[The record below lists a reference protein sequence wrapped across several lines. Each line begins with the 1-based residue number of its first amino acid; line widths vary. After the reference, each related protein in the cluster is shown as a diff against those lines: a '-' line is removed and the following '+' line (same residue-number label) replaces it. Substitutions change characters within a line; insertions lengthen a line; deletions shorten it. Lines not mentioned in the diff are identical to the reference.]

1 MTKLIFNIGGM
12 HCAAC
17 ARAIETAVGKLPFLD
32 TVSVNLAANTMT
44 VTFDETA
51 GDTDTMIT
59 AVQKQGFTARISDPA
74 RDAEEKEAEAVRTA
88 KQSRRQLIIALI
100 FGGLLFYLAMVPM
113 IPGLSWAVPHAI
125 SPAFPIRYCILQI
138 LLLIPVTVVGRR
150 FYTSGFSALFR
161 LRPNMD
167 SLVAIGT
174 SAAIIYSL
182 YGFVRVCLGDA
193 HAVHDLYFE
202 SGAMIIALIK
212 LGKHLELRAKEKT
225 GAAVK
230 KLIGLAPKT
239 VRLLRDGVEIEVPL
253 ADARVGDLIV
263 VRPGERIPTDGEIVS
278 GSCAVDESMLT
289 GESLPVDKTV
299 GDTVTGACI
308 NQNGM
313 ITVRATRVGADTT
326 LSQIIRLVT
335 EAQGSKAPISRL
347 ADTVSAYFVPAV
359 IAVALLSAILWLLAG
374 KDLPFVLTT
383 FVSVL
388 VISCP
393 CALGLATPVAIMTGT
408 GRGAA
413 NGILYKNGEALEI
426 AHRVS
431 HVVLDKTGTITRG
444 RPEVTDLLPLGVSEE
459 ELLRFAA
466 SAESGSEHPLGAA
479 IVREA
484 ETRALS
490 LLSPSSF
497 TAHSGF
503 GISATVDSA
512 EIKIGNRDFFSEISL
527 PVDSATEFARQG
539 KTPMFVV
546 KDGVC
551 IGIVAVAD
559 TVKPSSVK
567 AIEALKRMNIR
578 TTMLTGDNEIT
589 AQAVAKQVGVDHV
602 IAGVRPE
609 DKANVVS
616 GLVQEGVKVAMVGD
630 GINDASALA
639 AASVGIAIGS
649 GTDVAVE
656 SADIVLMHDS
666 LEDVP
671 RAIRLSHKVIR
682 NIKEN
687 LFWAF
692 GYNVVGIPIAAGLLY
707 AFGGPRLTPVFAA
720 FAMSLSSVSVVS
732 NALRLNFAKL
742 DEKEQK
748 Q

>member
-17 ARAIETAVGKLPFLD
+17 SRAVETAVGKLPFVD

-44 VTFDETA
+44 VGFEGTVEEIIA
-51 GDTDTMIT
+51 
-59 AVQKQGFTARISDPA
+59 AVEKQGFTARVSDPA
-74 RDAEEKEAEAVRTA
+74 RDAAEKEAEAVRAA

-113 IPGLSWAVPHAI
+113 VPGLSWAVPHAI

-174 SAAIIYSL
+174 SAAIVYSL
-182 YGFVRVCLGDA
+182 YGFLRVCLGDV

-212 LGKHLELRAKEKT
+212 LGKHLELRAKERT
-225 GAAVK
+225 GAAVR
-230 KLIGLAPKT
+230 KLMGLTPKT
-239 VRLLRDGVEIEVPL
+239 VHLLRDAVEVEVPL
-253 ADARVGDLIV
+253 SDVRVGDLIV

-308 NQNGM
+308 NQNGL
-313 ITVRATRVGADTT
+313 ITVRATHVGADTT

-347 ADTVSAYFVPAV
+347 ADVVSSFFVPAV
-359 IAVALLSAILWLLAG
+359 IAIAFLSAILWLIAG

-408 GRGAA
+408 GRGAT
-413 NGILYKNGEALEI
+413 NGILYKNGEALEV

-444 RPEVTDLLPLGVSEE
+444 RPEVCDLLPLACTEE
-459 ELLRFAA
+459 ELLQLAA
-466 SAESGSEHPLGAA
+466 SVESGSEHPLGTA

-484 ETRALS
+484 AARGIP
-490 LLSPSSF
+490 LLPISDF

-503 GISATVDSA
+503 GVSATVNEA
-512 EIKIGNRDFFSEISL
+512 QVKIGNR
-527 PVDSATEFARQG
+527 EFLGDILFPAQAAETFALQG
-539 KTPMFVV
+539 KTPMYVA
-546 KDGVC
+546 KDGVLL
-551 IGIVAVAD
+551 GIIAVAD
-559 TVKPSSVK
+559 TIKPSSIQ
-567 AIEALKRMNIR
+567 AIAQLKEMNIR

-589 AQAVAKQVGVDHV
+589 AQAVAKSVGVDHV
-602 IAGVRPE
+602 VAGVRPE
-609 DKANVVS
+609 DKARA
-616 GLVQEGVKVAMVGD
+616 VQELTKNGETIAMVGD
-630 GINDASALA
+630 GINDAPALS

-692 GYNVVGIPIAAGLLY
+692 GYNVIGIPIAAGLLY

-732 NALRLNFAKL
+732 NALRLNFVNL
-742 DEKEQK
+742 EKKEK
-748 Q
+748 QQ

>member
-17 ARAIETAVGKLPFLD
+17 SRAVETAVGKLSFVD
-32 TVSVNLAANTMT
+32 TVSVNLATNTMT
-44 VTFDETA
+44 VSFD
-51 GDTDTMIT
+51 GDVADIIA
-59 AVQKQGFTARISDPA
+59 AVEKQGFTARVSDPA
-74 RDAEEKEAEAVRTA
+74 RDAEEKAEEARRLAR
-88 KQSRRQLIIALI
+88 QSRNELIVALI
-100 FGGLLFYLAMVPM
+100 FGGLLFYLAMTPMVPW
-113 IPGLSWAVPHAI
+113 LAWAVPHVI
-125 SPAFPIRYCILQI
+125 SPAFPVRYCILQI
-138 LLLIPVTVVGRR
+138 LLLIPVTVMGRR

-174 SAAIIYSL
+174 SAAILYSL
-182 YGFVRVCLGDA
+182 YGFVRVLLGDV

-225 GAAVK
+225 GAAVR
-230 KLIGLAPKT
+230 KLMELAPKT
-239 VRLLRDGVEIEVPL
+239 VRLLRDGFETEVPL
-253 ADARVGDLIV
+253 AEVRVGDLVV
-263 VRPGERIPTDGEIVS
+263 VRPGERIPTDGTIVS
-278 GSCAVDESMLT
+278 GTCAVDESMIT

-299 GDTVTGACI
+299 GDPVTGACI
-308 NQNGM
+308 NQNGL
-313 ITVRATRVGADTT
+313 ITVCATRVGADTT
-326 LSQIIRLVT
+326 LSQIIQLVT

-347 ADTVSAYFVPAV
+347 ADVVSSYFVPAV
-359 IAVALLSAILWLLAG
+359 IGIAVLSAILWWVTG
-374 KDLPFVLTT
+374 KDLAFVLTT

-413 NGILYKNGEALEI
+413 HGILYKNGEALEVT
-426 AHRVS
+426 HRVT

-444 RPEVTDLLPLGVSEE
+444 RPEVCSLLPLGCSEE
-459 ELLRFAA
+459 ELLTLSA
-466 SAESGSEHPLGAA
+466 SAESGSEHPLGKA

-484 ETRALS
+484 EVRGIAL
-490 LLSPSSF
+490 LPITDF

-503 GISATVDSA
+503 GISAIAASH
-512 EIKIGNRDFFSEISL
+512 EIKIGNTAFLDGIPLPMQEAEAASL
-527 PVDSATEFARQG
+527 DG
-539 KTPMFVV
+539 KTPMFVA

-551 IGIVAVAD
+551 IGLLAVAD
-559 TVKPSSVK
+559 TVKPSAVS
-567 AIEALKRMNIR
+567 AIQSLKRMGIR
-578 TTMLTGDNEIT
+578 TTMLTGDNETT
-589 AQAVAKQVGVDHV
+589 AHAVAKQVGVDSV

-609 DKANVVS
+609 DKARAVR
-616 GLVQEGVKVAMVGD
+616 EFVKNGDVVAMVGD
-630 GINDASALA
+630 GINDAPALA
-639 AASVGIAIGS
+639 AANVGIAIGS

-666 LEDVP
+666 TEDVAG
-671 RAIRLSHKVIR
+671 AIRLSHKVIR

-692 GYNVVGIPIAAGLLY
+692 GYNVIGIPVAAGLLY

-732 NALRLNFAKL
+732 NALRLNFAKI
-742 DEKEQK
+742 KENK